1 MRKCL
6 LIVLMLVCITP
17 LVAESSEI
25 PVSTSTEN
33 GRFEFIQSTIGRRLS
48 FILDKYNGKVVQMV
62 QVTEEG
68 SIAFLPVLV
77 DDPSE
82 EPKSQKINYQLYMSG
97 VALRDCFLLNI
108 NTGEIWQL
116 AEDEEGT
123 LSFVR
128 IITIFDEEN

>member
-1 MRKCL
+1 
-6 LIVLMLVCITP
+6 MLVCITP

-82 EPKSQKINYQLYMSG
+82 EPKSQKINYQLLKHLHSI
-97 VALRDCFLLNI
+97 L
-108 NTGEIWQL
+108 
-116 AEDEEGT
+116 
-123 LSFVR
+123 
-128 IITIFDEEN
+128 